1 MSTKVTSVSTPTDLG
16 LPPKPAKISGA
27 APGDRAPPVKDQADL
42 RLIIEEDPAS
52 GSYIYKTLDKKTGE
66 VIHQFPIEQVLRLKQ
81 EDHYEAGAIITARA

>member
-16 LPPKPAKISGA
+16 LPPKSAKISGA
-27 APGDRAPPVKDQADL
+27 EAAERALPVKDQADL

-52 GSYIYKTLDKKTGE
+52 GSYVYKTLDRRTGE

-81 EDHYEAGAIITARA
+81 EDSYEAGAIITARA